1 MRLPTPPPDYS
12 VADQARLRFAL
23 ESADAQNLKQGYDVE
38 MSAGRVILTS
48 ANGTRYALVVSNA
61 GVLSTVPV

>member
-1 MRLPTPPPDYS
+1 MRLPTAPPDYS

-23 ESADAQNLKQGYDVE
+23 ESADAANLKRGFDVE

-48 ANGTRYALVVSNA
+48 DNGTRYALVVSNA